1 MGGKQRSTGVTG
13 ADVLPFFEEQ
23 IQPGLDPVQTQLF
36 QQIGE
41 ALRTGGVGAQIP
53 IIQQAV
59 SQSRSALGTSLQQ
72 SSDELARTGL
82 LGTPFGQRQLAGQ
95 RQAGEQQI
103 AGIPTQGAQQLIGQ
117 APQLV
122 QGLLQ
127 ALLGS
132 LAGAGKQRARAGPFN
147 T

>member
-13 ADVLPFFEEQ
+13 AEVMPFFEEQ
-23 IQPGLDPVQTQLF
+23 IEPGLDPVQTQLF
-36 QQIGE
+36 SQISE

-59 SQSRSALGTSLQQ
+59 SQSQAALGTSLQQ
-72 SSDELARTGL
+72 SGDELARSGL
-82 LGTPFGQRQLAGQ
+82 AGTPFAARALGEQRRAG
-95 RQAGEQQI
+95 AQQI

-117 APQLV
+117 APQIV
-122 QGLLQ
+122 TGLLQ